1 MEGERDERERQMIL
15 VTGATGNVG
24 GAVLEQLV
32 DAGQPVRALVRDPAR
47 LRELGGNIAVV
58 KGDLSKPETLDAAFA
73 GVDRAFLVCV
83 GGDLPKLAG
92 NAADAATR
100 AGVKH
105 IVLLSSSSVARA
117 PDVQIARWHL
127 EAGARVK
134 ASGVAWTMLRPGGF
148 ASNTLRWAASI
159 KAQGAVFQP
168 LGDAKA
174 RPIDE
179 RDIAAVAVKA
189 LTSPGHEGKEY
200 ELTGP
205 EALTA
210 AEQVAK
216 ISAAIGRPLRYV
228 DVSEDAAREGM
239 AKAGLPEVFI
249 RALLEAFAL
258 IRSGKGE
265 EPSSAIEQLL
275 GRRGRTFDEWLERH
289 VKTFQ

>member
-1 MEGERDERERQMIL
+1 MIL

-32 DAGQPVRALVRDPAR
+32 DAGEPVRALVRDPAR
-47 LRELGGNIAVV
+47 LGALGGDIAVV

-73 GVDRAFLVCV
+73 GADRAFLVCA
-83 GGDLPKLAG
+83 GGDLPNLAG
-92 NAADAATR
+92 NAADAAKR

-117 PDVQIARWHL
+117 PDVQIARWHR
-127 EAGARVK
+127 EAEARVK

-168 LGDAKA
+168 LGDART

-205 EALTA
+205 EALSA

-216 ISAAIGRPLRYV
+216 IGAAIGRPLRYV
-228 DVSEDAAREGM
+228 DVSEDAAREAM
-239 AKAGLPEVFI
+239 VKAKLPEGFI

-265 EPSSAIEQLL
+265 EPSSTVEQLL
-275 GRRGRTFDEWLERH
+275 GRRARTFDEWLERH
-289 VKTFQ
+289 VKAFQ